1 MDELFA
7 AGGAQEWPRIAD
19 EEGALLLV
27 PNGTNRDT
35 GAPSGDDQNRNDCRS
50 QGPTAADD
58 VDFIDAL
65 LRWTADRFSDVT
77 LSLDTAR
84 TFVTGPSNGG
94 LMTYRLATELPDRVA
109 AAAAFIANRPE
120 LSECPMATDPIP
132 VLIVNGTDDPLMP
145 YDGGSIVGN
154 RDTVASAEATRDYW
168 VEVNRADTTERTVT
182 QLPDRDPDD
191 GSIVVCENDP
201 PTTDP
206 VSARVRFCR
215 VEGGGHIMPSID
227 HRLRGQQNH
236 DVEGAR
242 LAWSFFDRATSK

>member
-35 GAPSGDDQNRNDCRS
+35 GAPSGDDQNRNDCRP

-65 LRWTADRFSDVT
+65 LRWTADRFSNVT

-132 VLIVNGTDDPLMP
+132 V
-145 YDGGSIVGN
+145 
-154 RDTVASAEATRDYW
+154 
-168 VEVNRADTTERTVT
+168 VNRADTTERTVT

>member
-7 AGGAQEWPRIAD
+7 AGGAQECPRIAD

-35 GAPSGDDQNRNDCRS
+35 GAPSGDDQNRNDCRP

-58 VDFIDAL
+58 VDFVDAL

-120 LSECPMATDPIP
+120 LSECPMATAPIP

-145 YDGGSIVGN
+145 YDGGS
-154 RDTVASAEATRDYW
+154 R
-168 VEVNRADTTERTVT
+168 TTTWKGHG
-182 QLPDRDPDD
+182 LPGRFLT
-191 GSIVVCENDP
+191 GP
-201 PTTDP
+201 PANSP
-206 VSARVRFCR
+206 
-215 VEGGGHIMPSID
+215 P
-227 HRLRGQQNH
+227 Q
-236 DVEGAR
+236 
-242 LAWSFFDRATSK
+242 

>member
-132 VLIVNGTDDPLMP
+132 VLIVSPGRFLT
-145 YDGGSIVGN
+145 G
-154 RDTVASAEATRDYW
+154 
-168 VEVNRADTTERTVT
+168 
-182 QLPDRDPDD
+182 
-191 GSIVVCENDP
+191 P
-201 PTTDP
+201 PANSP
-206 VSARVRFCR
+206 
-215 VEGGGHIMPSID
+215 P
-227 HRLRGQQNH
+227 Q
-236 DVEGAR
+236 
-242 LAWSFFDRATSK
+242 